1 MGVLPKHSCEL
12 LIVCTSTSM
21 NALSHLKGT
30 KKDSDISGVGTLE
43 VEKMKLSM
51 GVVFEEK

>member
-1 MGVLPKHSCEL
+1 
-12 LIVCTSTSM
+12 M

-30 KKDSDISGVGTLE
+30 KKDSDISRVGTLE